1 MKLMRNWLLD
11 SMILR
16 QASAEGGGST
26 TPGEATPPAN
36 TPPVDAGSVL
46 FPNDVPNTEGAPPA
60 GETKTPEGDGKTPP
74 ADDWKPYVDD
84 PAKSAEENAAA
95 KAEHDNGDPNS
106 PLNKVPEDGKYEF
119 QMPEGVELD
128 TKLADA
134 LMPEFKDLG
143 LTQAQAQKL
152 VDRYAAHRKAEAE
165 AYVATPEGAA
175 SAAAYQYFKDN
186 GTPDTWVEAAKKD
199 PEIGG
204 VKWDASV
211 SDAQRAIRAFGGE
224 DLRQFLNATGAGN
237 HPALIKAFANAGA
250 NISEDV
256 PANGGG
262 GGNGKPVEAA
272 HIMFPDDAPKKG

>member
-1 MKLMRNWLLD
+1 MKLKRNWLLG
-11 SMILR
+11 SMIVR
-16 QASAEGGGST
+16 QASNEGGGGST
-26 TPGEATPPAN
+26 TPGDATPPAT

-46 FPNDVPNTEGAPPA
+46 FPKDAPKTEGAPPA
-60 GETKTPEGDGKTPP
+60 GAPPAGKTPP

-95 KAEHDNGDPNS
+95 KAEHDKGDPAS
-106 PLNKVPEDGKYEF
+106 PLNKVPDDGKYEF
-119 QMPEGVELD
+119 KMPEGVELD
-128 TKLADA
+128 AKLADA

-152 VDRYAAHRKAEAE
+152 VDRYAEARKAEAE

-175 SAAAYQYFKDN
+175 SAAAYQYFKEN
-186 GTPDTWVEAAKKD
+186 GTPETWVEAAKKD
-199 PEIGG
+199 PDIGG

-211 SDAQRAIRAFGGE
+211 ADAQRAIRAFGGE

-237 HPALIKAFANAGA
+237 HPALIRAFAKAGA